1 MYQLLPLLPLLLH
14 EHALYAPLA
23 TMSFALRVFFA
34 GLSLLPLMVR
44 CVPAP
49 RERSSSV
56 FPRAQGD
63 PSASSS
69 ITGTLSSA
77 LEAAGTSTPFDRTV
91 TGIVLQ
97 SDSAADSDGYDCAG
111 SSSFLAGTAGSG
123 AADADPR
130 AVLPMPRLAA
140 AGVLRRRSEAVL
152 FLPPDTPPPSPNL
165 SPPSTSTSTAG
176 SMSPSTSDMTPS
188 SPPSPSTAVPAPPPD
203 DDLNMDASPP
213 AQGQADGPDPSS
225 GNTTTTTTTTTPTTP
240 TTADQ
245 STRPLLMAYYPDWAA
260 DAFPPEKVDFGRF
273 DWIDFAFAVPD
284 AQGNLTWDGSEDAP
298 DLLQRLVTRAHQA
311 GKNVKLSVGGWTG
324 SRYFSGAA
332 ASPEG
337 RTALASNIL
346 AFYQQFN
353 LDGIDIDWEYPAQDG
368 NEGNL
373 VRPDDSAN
381 FLAFLQVLRATLPPG
396 AKITAATQTVP
407 FAGPDG
413 DPMGDVSEFARV
425 LDWVLLMNY
434 DTWGSSDAPGPNAPL
449 SDACNNST
457 QGSASALAALR
468 AWTAAGFPAS
478 QLVLGVPSYGY
489 ISRSS
494 ASLLRTR
501 GMPPRRTGRL
511 GRQRRAGRRKRD
523 AGTPHH
529 LLDLLGVVVNKAKNK
544 LLPPGQ
550 TLVTN
555 EDGGTD
561 DGQVQ
566 FRELVQQ
573 GVLQP
578 YYLSTSN
585 ASSSPATADSANGR
599 DDARP
604 RPPRPRPVRIL
615 SDDGTGTIA
624 TDAGPDVARS
634 EAVRMSVESAEPR
647 AVFAGTSGFARGW
660 DLCSST
666 PFLHSDA
673 ARQVVAYDDPVSL
686 EMKAQLAREAGMRG
700 VNMFDVHGDTDEWDL
715 ADALLRGLGA
725 K

>member
-1 MYQLLPLLPLLLH
+1 
-14 EHALYAPLA
+14 
-23 TMSFALRVFFA
+23 
-34 GLSLLPLMVR
+34 
-44 CVPAP
+44 
-49 RERSSSV
+49 
-56 FPRAQGD
+56 
-63 PSASSS
+63 
-69 ITGTLSSA
+69 
-77 LEAAGTSTPFDRTV
+77 
-91 TGIVLQ
+91 
-97 SDSAADSDGYDCAG
+97 
-111 SSSFLAGTAGSG
+111 
-123 AADADPR
+123 
-130 AVLPMPRLAA
+130 
-140 AGVLRRRSEAVL
+140 
-152 FLPPDTPPPSPNL
+152 
-165 SPPSTSTSTAG
+165 
-176 SMSPSTSDMTPS
+176 
-188 SPPSPSTAVPAPPPD
+188 
-203 DDLNMDASPP
+203 
-213 AQGQADGPDPSS
+213 
-225 GNTTTTTTTTTPTTP
+225 
-240 TTADQ
+240 
-245 STRPLLMAYYPDWAA
+245 MAYYPDWAA

-284 AQGNLTWDGSEDAP
+284 AQGNLTWDGSDDAP

-529 LLDLLGVVVNKAKNK
+529 LLDLLGAVVDKAKNK

-578 YYLSTSN
+578 
-585 ASSSPATADSANGR
+585 
-599 DDARP
+599 
-604 RPPRPRPVRIL
+604 
-615 SDDGTGTIA
+615 DDGTGTIA

-634 EAVRMSVESAEPR
+634 DAVRMSVESAEPR

>member
-1 MYQLLPLLPLLLH
+1 M
-14 EHALYAPLA
+14 A
-23 TMSFALRVFFA
+23 FALRVFVA
-34 GLSLLPLMVR
+34 GLPLLPLMVR

-49 RERSSSV
+49 RDRSSSV

-63 PSASSS
+63 PSSSSS
-69 ITGTLSSA
+69 ITGTLSPA
-77 LEAAGTSTPFDRTV
+77 LEAATPFDHPA
-91 TGIVLQ
+91 TGIVVL
-97 SDSAADSDGYDCAG
+97 SDPAADSDAYDCACSADEAEG
-111 SSSFLAGTAGSG
+111 RAFLAGTAGSG
-123 AADADPR
+123 APDADPR
-130 AVLPMPRLAA
+130 ARLPTI
-140 AGVLRRRSEAVL
+140 L

-165 SPPSTSTSTAG
+165 SPTSTAPSTSNTTAENPNP
-176 SMSPSTSDMTPS
+176 SPPPS
-188 SPPSPSTAVPAPPPD
+188 SPLPSTPA
-203 DDLNMDASPP
+203 
-213 AQGQADGPDPSS
+213 
-225 GNTTTTTTTTTPTTP
+225 
-240 TTADQ
+240 
-245 STRPLLMAYYPDWAA
+245 
-260 DAFPPEKVDFGRF
+260 
-273 DWIDFAFAVPD
+273 
-284 AQGNLTWDGSEDAP
+284 
-298 DLLQRLVTRAHQA
+298 RLVARAHQA

-324 SRYFSGAA
+324 SRYFSSAA

-337 RTALASNIL
+337 RTLLANNIL

-368 NEGNL
+368 NAGNL

-413 DPMGDVSEFARV
+413 DPMGDVSEFAKV

-501 GMPPRRTGRL
+501 GMPPRRRGRP
-511 GRQRRAGRRKRD
+511 GRKRRAARRKRD
-523 AGTPHH
+523 SGTPHH
-529 LLDLLGVVVNKAKNK
+529 LLDLLEAVVDNAKSK

-585 ASSSPATADSANGR
+585 ASSSATAPASSTNNG

-604 RPPRPRPVRIL
+604 RPPRP
-615 SDDGTGTIA
+615 
-624 TDAGPDVARS
+624 DVARS
-634 EAVRMSVESAEPR
+634 DAVRVSVESAEPR
-647 AVFAGTSGFARGW
+647 ALFAGTSGFARGW

-700 VNMFDVHGDTDEWDL
+700 VNMFDVHGDTDDWDL
-715 ADALLRGLGA
+715 ADALLRGLGVR
-725 K
+725 